1 MTRYDFDAP
10 VDRHGTGSLK
20 FDRAIARHKSPD
32 LLSLWVADMDFPTAP
47 EIVEA
52 IQRRAAHGI
61 FGYTEPDDDYFDA
74 VSSWLEQRYGWR
86 PQDDWYVVTPG
97 VVFALAAAVRAF
109 TEPGDRVL
117 IQQPVYYPFKEVV
130 EDNGAQV
137 LNVPLAYEDGA
148 YSIDFEAFEDAV
160 RQQRPKLFLLC
171 NPHNPVGYAWS
182 EDELRALWNVLE
194 RYGVWLVSDEIHE
207 DFELKGKVTP
217 FLRIVQDKNAR
228 LLSMTSASK
237 TFNLAG
243 LQQAVLLT
251 RNQELKKRVE
261 EQMHSTGVTQGNIFA
276 MTATEV
282 AYGQCDPWLDGLLD
296 YLREAENLL
305 RRELNARLPEAVLA
319 PMNATYLGW
328 LDLRAYGFTT
338 AQLTERT
345 HKAGVA
351 FSEGTRFGGE
361 AGEGFLR
368 FNFACPHSQT
378 LEAVKRLEKALKA

>member
-1 MTRYDFDAP
+1 
-10 VDRHGTGSLK
+10 
-20 FDRAIARHKSPD
+20 
-32 LLSLWVADMDFPTAP
+32 
-47 EIVEA
+47 
-52 IQRRAAHGI
+52 
-61 FGYTEPDDDYFDA
+61 
-74 VSSWLEQRYGWR
+74 
-86 PQDDWYVVTPG
+86 
-97 VVFALAAAVRAF
+97 
-109 TEPGDRVL
+109 
-117 IQQPVYYPFKEVV
+117 
-130 EDNGAQV
+130 
-137 LNVPLAYEDGA
+137 
-148 YSIDFEAFEDAV
+148 
-160 RQQRPKLFLLC
+160 
-171 NPHNPVGYAWS
+171 
-182 EDELRALWNVLE
+182 
-194 RYGVWLVSDEIHE
+194 
-207 DFELKGKVTP
+207 
-217 FLRIVQDKNAR
+217 
-228 LLSMTSASK
+228 MTSASK

-282 AYGQCDPWLDGLLD
+282 AYGQCDPWLDGMLD

>member
-1 MTRYDFDAP
+1 MY
-10 VDRHGTGSLK
+10 
-20 FDRAIARHKSPD
+20 
-32 LLSLWVADMDFPTAP
+32 
-47 EIVEA
+47 
-52 IQRRAAHGI
+52 
-61 FGYTEPDDDYFDA
+61 GYTEQSDA
-74 VSSWLEQRYGWR
+74 AIEAMLGFFQRRHGLTVTAEQQLMLPCVVSGMRASVL
-86 PQDDWYVVTPG
+86 
-97 VVFALAAAVRAF
+97 AL
-109 TEPGDRVL
+109 TEPGDKV
-117 IQQPVYYPFKEVV
+117 IVQSPVYGPFYASIRDGGRQLADCPLIRQPDGGYRMDLDAIESACRA
-130 EDNGAQV
+130 GAKV
-137 LNVPLAYEDGA
+137 M
-148 YSIDFEAFEDAV
+148 
-160 RQQRPKLFLLC
+160 LLC

-282 AYGQCDPWLDGLLD
+282 AYGQCDPWLDGMLD